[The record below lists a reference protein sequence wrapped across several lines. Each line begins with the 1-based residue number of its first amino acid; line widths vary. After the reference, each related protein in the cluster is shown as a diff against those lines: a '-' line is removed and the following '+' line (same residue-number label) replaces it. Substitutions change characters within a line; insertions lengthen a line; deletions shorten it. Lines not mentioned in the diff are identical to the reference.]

1 MIKKVWHKLNNSVAG
16 GAVIIAFFSLLA
28 KILALF
34 RERLI
39 AINFGASAISDVY
52 YASFRL
58 PDLIFNTLVLG
69 ALSSAFIPIFQRT
82 WHKDKIKGLNLANS
96 LINLFLIIIGF
107 FVVVAIIFTPQIT
120 KIITPGFSAWQLEQI
135 IVLSRIMLLATL
147 FFVVSNVLGGV
158 LNAWKRFFSF
168 SLAAAFYNI
177 GIILGIILLYPR
189 IGLVGLAWGVVIGAV
204 LHLLVQ
210 IPESVRHGFRYRIIL
225 IFDENLKKI
234 LKLMLPRT
242 LGLAAG
248 QLNLVFITM
257 MASHLSSGSLA
268 VFNLANNLQSLPI
281 SLFAVSLA
289 IAVFPTFSQALLEKN
304 HQLFALHLSQN
315 IRRLLF
321 LLLPISVLIV
331 VLRAQLVRVILGAGN
346 FTWENTYDTAQ
357 TLGWFAIS
365 IFAQGLIPLLAR
377 SFYALEDTKTPTKI
391 AFISIVIN
399 ISSAY
404 YLVNFF
410 GVLGLAMAFSISSI
424 VNMLLLYLVLYS
436 RIEILDNNKIFD
448 SLLKITLSSLV
459 AGFFANRVLH
469 FVVPFLN
476 THTFWGIF
484 WQGMLAGLAGLLIYL
499 ILSILL
505 KLEEVS
511 IVKNKLSQTWRL
523 LKNGKN

>member
-1 MIKKVWHKLNNSVAG
+1 MIKKVWQKLNNSVAG

-82 WHKDKIKGLNLANS
+82 WHKDKNSGLNLANS
-96 LINLFLIIIGF
+96 LINLFLIIIGL
-107 FVVVAIIFTPQIT
+107 FVVLAVIFTPQIT
-120 KIITPGFSAWQLEQI
+120 KIITPGFSIWQLEQT

-168 SLAAAFYNI
+168 SLAAGFYNI
-177 GIILGIILLYPR
+177 GIILGIILFYPR
-189 IGLVGLAWGVVIGAV
+189 LGLVGLAWGVVVGSV

-210 IPESVRHGFRYRIIL
+210 IPESVRHGYRYKIIV

-248 QLNLVFITM
+248 QLNLVIITM
-257 MASHLSSGSLA
+257 LASHLSSGSLA

-289 IAVFPTFSQALLEKN
+289 IAVFPTFSQAVLEKN

-315 IRRLLF
+315 IRRLFF
-321 LLLPISVLIV
+321 LLLPLSVFIV
-331 VLRAQLVRVILGAGN
+331 VLRAQLVRVILGSGN
-346 FTWENTYDTAQ
+346 FTWQNTYDTAQ
-357 TLGWFAIS
+357 TLGWFSIS

-391 AFISIVIN
+391 AFVSIIIN
-399 ISSAY
+399 IASAY

-448 SLLKITLSSLV
+448 SLLKITFSSLI
-459 AGFFANRVLH
+459 AGLFANRVLH
-469 FVVPFLN
+469 FVEPFLN
-476 THTFWGIF
+476 TYTFWGIF

-505 KLEEVS
+505 KLEEVL
-511 IVKNKLSQTWRL
+511 IVKNILSQTWRL